1 MNPSVVYWLGPSLT
15 MSVEVAI
22 RQLFGKLVR
31 ILRDPTLLT
40 EKHSLTNYLRD
51 HPDRFVV
58 IPFDLNRCVESMPYA
73 RRYKWQFR
81 AVALVQRGPHRGRAC
96 AVYDYTS
103 GRCEVVWSA
112 PYDRDPA
119 PIPQLPL
126 QQTLDLRR

>member
-1 MNPSVVYWLGPSLT
+1 MNPSVVYWLGPPLT

-22 RQLFGKLVR
+22 RQHLGRLVR
-31 ILRDPTLLT
+31 IIHDPTPLR
-40 EKHSLTNYLRD
+40 EKHSLTNYLRN
-51 HPDRFVV
+51 HPERFAV
-58 IPFDLNRCVESMPYA
+58 IPFDLNRCVETMPYA

-81 AVALVQRGPHRGRAC
+81 AVASVQRGPHRGRSC

-112 PYDRDPA
+112 PYDEWIEPPPA
-119 PIPQLPL
+119 ATA